1 MNDTSSCIVL
11 EPLDVEPATVRPD
24 PVGHRGEDEGGGG
37 HAVHNVRPKLAS
49 LRQGPTHNGGGG
61 GAEDKHPEP
70 IDVVRFFN
78 TPETNV
84 SETII

>member
-1 MNDTSSCIVL
+1 MNHPSSCIVL
-11 EPLDVEPATVRPD
+11 EPATVRPD

-37 HAVHNVRPKLAS
+37 HAVHDVRPQLAS
-49 LRQGPTHNGGGG
+49 LCQGGGG
-61 GAEDKHPEP
+61 GTEDKHPEP

-78 TPETNV
+78 TPKTNV